1 MSTSHDRP
9 IGPAAAPAVDVMEA
23 TTVPP
28 MVPFDTV
35 FRLVFAHSVR
45 DLVRRRRLVF
55 VAFAGLLPIL
65 LTALW
70 RTHGMELFDAQ
81 TFFSNLVGTLYLSIL
96 VYLVGLAFGVPT
108 IHDEV
113 EGRTITYLLTRPI
126 SRIAVYAGR
135 LAAVQVLA
143 AVLLALSLV
152 VCFMAIV
159 IGNFGALNV
168 EFMKVYA
175 NHVWIVLLAT
185 MVFTGLFAVFGV
197 LFKRPL
203 VWGVAY
209 AFAWEGVVSKVPGQM
224 QTWTLEFH
232 VRNVM
237 MRDREVQGS
246 VMDFLRR
253 LMMESAEV
261 APGVSVTVLV
271 LALIAFSILGGVIF
285 GRREYVVN

>member
-1 MSTSHDRP
+1 MSAPPLNADRP
-9 IGPAAAPAVDVMEA
+9 IPAP
-23 TTVPP
+23 
-28 MVPFDTV
+28 VPFGTV
-35 FRLVFAHSVR
+35 FQLVFAQAVR
-45 DLVRRRRLVF
+45 DLVRRRRLLF
-55 VAFAGLLPIL
+55 IAFAGLAPLL
-65 LTALW
+65 LTLLW
-70 RTHGMELFDAQ
+70 RNGATEVLDASA
-81 TFFSNLVGTLYLSIL
+81 FFSNLVGTLYLSIL

-126 SRIAVYAGR
+126 SRVAVYAGR

-152 VCFMAIV
+152 LCFAFMV
-159 IGNFGALNV
+159 VGDFGV
-168 EFMKVYA
+168 VDVHFVKQYV

-185 MVFTGLFAVFGV
+185 MVFTGLFAIFGV
-197 LFKRPL
+197 VFKRPL

-209 AFAWEGVVSKVPGQM
+209 AFAWEGVVSKIPGQM

-237 MRDREVQGS
+237 MRDEDVQGS
-246 VMDFLRR
+246 MIEFLRQ
-253 LMMESAEV
+253 MMVENPDVSPWVSTGLLLV
-261 APGVSVTVLV
+261 ALV
-271 LALIAFSILGGVIF
+271 AFSIIGGLVF

>member
-1 MSTSHDRP
+1 MSTAPTSTDRP
-9 IGPAAAPAVDVMEA
+9 VPA
-23 TTVPP
+23 
-28 MVPFDTV
+28 MVPLGTV
-35 FRLVFAHSVR
+35 FQLVFAQAVR

-55 VAFAGLLPIL
+55 IAFAGLLPLL

-70 RTHGMELFDAQ
+70 RNQGMELFDGSA
-81 TFFSNLVGTLYLSIL
+81 FFSNLVGTLYLSIL

-126 SRIAVYAGR
+126 SRVAVYAGR
-135 LAAVQVLA
+135 LAAVQVIA

-152 VCFMAIV
+152 LCFAFMV
-159 IGNFGALNV
+159 VGNFGVLDL
-168 EFMKVYA
+168 EFVKQYV

-185 MVFTGLFAVFGV
+185 MVFTGLFAIFGV
-197 LFKRPL
+197 VFKRPL

-209 AFAWEGVVSKVPGQM
+209 AFAWEGVVSKIPGQM

-237 MRDREVQGS
+237 MRDEDVQGS
-246 VMDFLRR
+246 MIDFLRR
-253 LMMESAEV
+253 MMVENPDVSPWVSTGLLLV
-261 APGVSVTVLV
+261 ALV
-271 LALIAFSILGGVIF
+271 AFSVIGGVIF

>member
-1 MSTSHDRP
+1 
-9 IGPAAAPAVDVMEA
+9 
-23 TTVPP
+23 
-28 MVPFDTV
+28 MVPFGTV
-35 FRLVFAHSVR
+35 FQLVFAQAVR

-55 VAFAGLLPIL
+55 IAFAGLLPLL

-70 RTHGMELFDAQ
+70 RSQGMELFDGSA
-81 TFFSNLVGTLYLSIL
+81 FFSNLVGTLYLSIL

-126 SRIAVYAGR
+126 SRVAVYAGR
-135 LAAVQVLA
+135 LAAVQVIA

-152 VCFMAIV
+152 LCFAFMV
-159 IGNFGALNV
+159 VGNFGVLDL
-168 EFMKVYA
+168 EFVKQYV

-185 MVFTGLFAVFGV
+185 MVFTGLFAIFGV
-197 LFKRPL
+197 VFKRPL

-209 AFAWEGVVSKVPGQM
+209 AFAWEGVVSKIPGQM

-237 MRDREVQGS
+237 MRDEDVQGS
-246 VMDFLRR
+246 MIDFLRR
-253 LMMESAEV
+253 MMVENPDVSPWVSTGLLLV
-261 APGVSVTVLV
+261 ALV
-271 LALIAFSILGGVIF
+271 AFSVIGGVIF

>member
-1 MSTSHDRP
+1 MSTAPTATDRP
-9 IGPAAAPAVDVMEA
+9 VPA
-23 TTVPP
+23 
-28 MVPFDTV
+28 MVPFGTV
-35 FRLVFAHSVR
+35 FQLVFAQAVR

-55 VAFAGLLPIL
+55 IAFAGLLPLL

-70 RTHGMELFDAQ
+70 RSQGMELFDGSA
-81 TFFSNLVGTLYLSIL
+81 FFSNLVGTLYLSIL

-126 SRIAVYAGR
+126 SRVAVYAGR
-135 LAAVQVLA
+135 LAAVQVIA

-152 VCFMAIV
+152 LCFAFMV
-159 IGNFGALNV
+159 VGNFGVLDL
-168 EFMKVYA
+168 EFVKQYV

-185 MVFTGLFAVFGV
+185 MVFTGLFAIFGV
-197 LFKRPL
+197 VFKRPL

-209 AFAWEGVVSKVPGQM
+209 AFAWEGVVSKIPGQM

-237 MRDREVQGS
+237 MRDEDVQGS
-246 VMDFLRR
+246 MIDFLRR
-253 LMMESAEV
+253 MMVENPDVSPWVSTGLLLV
-261 APGVSVTVLV
+261 ALV
-271 LALIAFSILGGVIF
+271 AFSVIGGVIF

>member
-1 MSTSHDRP
+1 MSAAPTATDRP
-9 IGPAAAPAVDVMEA
+9 
-23 TTVPP
+23 VPP
-28 MVPFDTV
+28 MVPFGTV
-35 FRLVFAHSVR
+35 FQLVFAQAVR

-55 VAFAGLLPIL
+55 IGFAGLLPLL
-65 LTALW
+65 LTVLW
-70 RTHGMELFDAQ
+70 RSQGMELFDGSA
-81 TFFSNLVGTLYLSIL
+81 FFSNLVGTLYLSIL

-126 SRIAVYAGR
+126 SRVAVYAGR
-135 LAAVQVLA
+135 LAAVQVIA

-152 VCFMAIV
+152 LCFAFMV
-159 IGNFGALNV
+159 VGNFGVIDV
-168 EFMKVYA
+168 EFVKQYV

-185 MVFTGLFAVFGV
+185 MVFTGLFAIFGV
-197 LFKRPL
+197 VFKRPL

-209 AFAWEGVVSKVPGQM
+209 AFAWEGVVSKIPGQM

-237 MRDREVQGS
+237 MRDEDVQGS
-246 VMDFLRR
+246 MIDFLRR
-253 LMMESAEV
+253 MMVENPDVSPWVSTGLLLV
-261 APGVSVTVLV
+261 ALV
-271 LALIAFSILGGVIF
+271 AFSVIGGVIF

>member
-1 MSTSHDRP
+1 MSSY
-9 IGPAAAPAVDVMEA
+9 GPQ
-23 TTVPP
+23 
-28 MVPFDTV
+28 MVPFATV
-35 FRLVFAHSVR
+35 FRLVFVHAIR
-45 DLVRRRRLVF
+45 DLIRRRRLVF
-55 VAFAGLLPIL
+55 IGFAGLLPLL
-65 LTALW
+65 LTMLW
-70 RTHGMELFDAQ
+70 RNQGMELFTAPA
-81 TFFSNLVGTLYLSIL
+81 FFSNLVGTLYLSIL

-126 SRIAVYAGR
+126 SRVAVYAGR

-152 VCFMAIV
+152 LCFLFIV
-159 IGNFGALNV
+159 AGNFGAINA
-168 EFMKVYA
+168 EFLQQYF

-197 LFKRPL
+197 LFQRPL

-209 AFAWEGVVSKVPGQM
+209 AFAWEGVVSKVPGRM

-237 MRDREVQGS
+237 MRDDDVQGS
-246 VMDFLRR
+246 VIEFLRR
-253 LMMESAEV
+253 LVVDNAEV
-261 APGVSVTVLV
+261 GPWTSVGILLV
-271 LALIAFSILGGVIF
+271 ALVAFSIIGGVIF